1 MASQGFGVRQT
12 ISAALLFTV
21 VLFFL
26 PALTVR
32 SDPAGQS
39 PEAGGLPNGEAV
51 LPIERTPSAVST
63 GGRDKGRAVRLL
75 TREGEVLDLT
85 MAEYLWAAADCAGT
99 REVTRSATSEV
110 IINFSIIV
118 PRRIP

>member
-63 GGRDKGRAVRLL
+63 GGRD
-75 TREGEVLDLT
+75 
-85 MAEYLWAAADCAGT
+85 
-99 REVTRSATSEV
+99 
-110 IINFSIIV
+110 
-118 PRRIP
+118 